1 MCLPRPTACGGRAG
15 VWGAPCAPVPDGSL
29 EGRAIPT
36 IEVTRAADLPVVDQL
51 AEMRAWLDREG
62 IRLTELRALRVLAG
76 RITFEATFA
85 QASDAD
91 RFRQAFDRR

>member
-1 MCLPRPTACGGRAG
+1 
-15 VWGAPCAPVPDGSL
+15 
-29 EGRAIPT
+29 
-36 IEVTRAADLPVVDQL
+36 VDQL